1 MNLYG
6 RVFDWLVSRI
16 NAALAP
22 AGNAQKRN
30 FIGILDI
37 YGFEVFE
44 RNSFE
49 QFCINYGTYY

>member
-6 RVFDWLVSRI
+6 RVFDWLVGRI
-16 NAALAP
+16 NNALAP
-22 AGNAQKRN
+22 AGAVQKKN

-49 QFCINYGTYY
+49 QFCINYGTS